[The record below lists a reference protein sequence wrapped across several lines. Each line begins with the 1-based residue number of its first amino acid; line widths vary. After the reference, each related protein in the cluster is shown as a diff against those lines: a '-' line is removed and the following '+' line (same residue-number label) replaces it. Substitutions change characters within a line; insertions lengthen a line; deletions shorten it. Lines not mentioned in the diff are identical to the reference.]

1 MTAESEP
8 ERRDMKIA
16 VYPGSFDPI
25 TLGHLNIIKRASR
38 LFDKVYV
45 CVMVNS
51 DKRPTFSKEERVDFI
66 RRVTEKFGNVEA
78 DSSDDLLVKYARSK
92 DAAFIIKGLRA
103 LSDFDWE
110 FQIALT
116 NKKLEPAVDTVFLT
130 ADEKYTYLSSTVVR
144 EMARYDVDLSK
155 CVPREIIEDIVKK
168 MKK

>member
-1 MTAESEP
+1 
-8 ERRDMKIA
+8 MKIA

-78 DSSDDLLVKYARSK
+78 DSSDDLLVKYAKSK

-116 NKKLEPAVDTVFLT
+116 NKKLEPSVDTVFLT

-144 EMARYDVDLSK
+144 EMARYDVDLSNS
-155 CVPREIIEDIVKK
+155 VPREIIEDIVKK